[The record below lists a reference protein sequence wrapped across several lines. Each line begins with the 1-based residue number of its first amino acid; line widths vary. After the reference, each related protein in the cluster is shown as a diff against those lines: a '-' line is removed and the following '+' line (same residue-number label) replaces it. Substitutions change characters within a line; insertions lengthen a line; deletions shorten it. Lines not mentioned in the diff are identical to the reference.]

1 MAASPADPLLNRPSY
16 ANVAARSPQSDVEN
30 SGSCHRLGDVICVKI
45 DESIYQKRV
54 QLCRE
59 SIIGRLTL
67 IKGDKPWRFEELEKR
82 LQDLWRPAGK
92 WRMISLGRG
101 FYNFH
106 FDEVVDRE
114 KIWSMGVWTIKP
126 GHMRMQQWVPDFNPN
141 SQRPTNAQVWAR
153 LYDLPWEYWDANI
166 LKNIAR
172 GIGIPLKIDQNTLDG
187 KFGHFA
193 RILID
198 IDLSKDLTESLMI
211 ERQGHKFFISVGFE
225 NLPEFCRNCMAVG
238 HSLGSCK
245 RNPVVLKTEANKEK
259 SLKQVYQV
267 KSAAQPLENAQ
278 STKEGETSS
287 LQKVPL
293 VPTEE
298 KNIDDSP
305 VSTQS
310 STPPQESNQGMTVHE
325 NPLAVF
331 SGSKVI
337 VNSLVSPSVS
347 MAAPEN
353 LQVVA
358 AASNHYEDNSRDL
371 VNALSPSGLN
381 LSVELPLN
389 KIVEDSVITA
399 ILPSDIATHESR
411 LLTSNS
417 WADLAETEDEATKNP
432 TRKAKKTLR
441 PPSTRARRG
450 GHVPNPSL

>member
-1 MAASPADPLLNRPSY
+1 
-16 ANVAARSPQSDVEN
+16 
-30 SGSCHRLGDVICVKI
+30 
-45 DESIYQKRV
+45 
-54 QLCRE
+54 
-59 SIIGRLTL
+59 
-67 IKGDKPWRFEELEKR
+67 
-82 LQDLWRPAGK
+82 
-92 WRMISLGRG
+92 
-101 FYNFH
+101 
-106 FDEVVDRE
+106 
-114 KIWSMGVWTIKP
+114 
-126 GHMRMQQWVPDFNPN
+126 
-141 SQRPTNAQVWAR
+141 
-153 LYDLPWEYWDANI
+153 
-166 LKNIAR
+166 
-172 GIGIPLKIDQNTLDG
+172 
-187 KFGHFA
+187 
-193 RILID
+193 
-198 IDLSKDLTESLMI
+198 
-211 ERQGHKFFISVGFE
+211 
-225 NLPEFCRNCMAVG
+225 MAVG

-245 RNPVVLKTEANKEK
+245 RNQVVLKTDANKEK
-259 SLKQVYQV
+259 SLKQVCQV
-267 KSAAQPLENAQ
+267 KPAAQPLENAQ